1 MQVTPVVLHTFVQ
14 MRGEQ
19 AQELGLRHVVNGEQA
34 CAWVTRVILQ
44 RRSCAG
50 EEFDVVAGVRRRCEV
65 AGVNCG
71 CRLRGLRVR
80 ARRAVGVGD
89 MAGVGFVGG
98 RNKEVQVV
106 LVADSSA
113 EDVSAVGQLD
123 VGAGGSEH
131 NRTFLLQKGM
141 HRKEGRR
148 RPTILL
154 YGKIDQTLRAR
165 GARGLSLRKI

>member
-1 MQVTPVVLHTFVQ
+1 MQVTPVVLHTLVQ
-14 MRGEQ
+14 MWGEQ

-50 EEFDVVAGVRRRCEV
+50 EEFDVVAGACRRREV

-71 CRLRGLRVR
+71 CRSFGLRVR
-80 ARRAVGVGD
+80 VRRAVGVGA
-89 MAGVGFVGG
+89 MAGVGFFGG

-113 EDVSAVGQLD
+113 EDMCRPSGSSMWVREGLNTTEHFCCRRACTESRDDSA
-123 VGAGGSEH
+123 GA
-131 NRTFLLQKGM
+131 
-141 HRKEGRR
+141 
-148 RPTILL
+148 
-154 YGKIDQTLRAR
+154 
-165 GARGLSLRKI
+165 